1 MCLIIWIKSDYI
13 EKDDP
18 VTSKLSI
25 SLFSSNINIF
35 AALNCMATFY
45 LPTVCITQRCTRI
58 SKTAAKNA
66 KIFRNSPIIQFKCMK
81 TKMQISALVH
91 WMQILSCNQRQFL
104 PRLAIMS
111 HLRCQCNKNEE
122 APWRGAIKETKEI
135 VSIIIF
141 ISFWIELNNIIMFH
155 WVR

>member
-66 KIFRNSPIIQFKCMK
+66 KIFRNYPIIQFKCMN

-91 WMQILSCNQRQFL
+91 
-104 PRLAIMS
+104 
-111 HLRCQCNKNEE
+111 
-122 APWRGAIKETKEI
+122 
-135 VSIIIF
+135 
-141 ISFWIELNNIIMFH
+141 
-155 WVR
+155 